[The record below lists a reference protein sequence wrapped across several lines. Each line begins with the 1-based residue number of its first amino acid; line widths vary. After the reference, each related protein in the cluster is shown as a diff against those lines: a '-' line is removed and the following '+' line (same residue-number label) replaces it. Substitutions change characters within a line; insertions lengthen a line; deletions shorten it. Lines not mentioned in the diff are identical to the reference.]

1 MKGPRG
7 TELAM
12 PFHPLYTP
20 WGPSP
25 GGTDRTMAHRIV
37 RWEVLLSR
45 CDNAVFFPL
54 MVFIKSSKLV
64 WNRGP
69 MPGFYE

>member
-12 PFHPLYTP
+12 PLHLLYTP

-25 GGTDRTMAHRIV
+25 GWTDRKMAHWNV
-37 RWEVLLSR
+37 T
-45 CDNAVFFPL
+45 PL
-54 MVFIKSSKLV
+54 F
-64 WNRGP
+64 
-69 MPGFYE
+69 